1 MAGRRRGRYCRA
13 SGGLAGTRGRVTRFP
28 ETSSSR
34 VTARA
39 KKLALVAWVP
49 IVIGAILAAY
59 GDAAWN
65 QLGVAVWTIGLALQF
80 VSLVLFLRPRRQT
93 VP

>member
-1 MAGRRRGRYCRA
+1 
-13 SGGLAGTRGRVTRFP
+13 
-28 ETSSSR
+28 
-34 VTARA
+34 
-39 KKLALVAWVP
+39 VAWVA
-49 IVIGAILAAY
+49 VVMGAILAAY

-80 VSLVLFLRPRRQT
+80 VSLVLFLRPRRRT